1 MPGTCL
7 ACNLRE
13 SLGSVKDSFKQA
25 LHASAVEEYSD
36 QILLESD
43 QYILGQAAYA
53 GYPVHSVNLGSY
65 QLVLEGRIYN
75 KTETVLHEELIG
87 LADDLFGDG
96 HHAEQKLADWLLTAD
111 GEFVVYLIHKP
122 TRQMILFNDIFSRL
136 PWYYSRQGD
145 LILVG
150 RNLEY
155 MTAMLGEFH
164 FDRMAIAQYL
174 LCLCGLGPRT
184 LIEGV
189 DRLGPASLL
198 RIDLSEGTISSKTIY
213 EWNFEEKE
221 HKDKSLEENAAQT
234 ARLFSKGCRNRV
246 EQEKSLVL
254 SLSGGLDSRLIA
266 AALSHEKIPFQ
277 TVTWQDHRGKTSLD
291 MEVAEQVAKT
301 LGIPWNPYRLKP
313 TIGKYVLSLLH
324 RKPGQV
330 PLITARSLQHYENIQ
345 QIVGSDFLLFTG
357 LAGDRITCD
366 LRPGWSVTTLDEAID
381 YILQKE
387 RGQLG
392 RGDFDIETIASITG
406 LSVDAIRGE
415 LKARLESY
423 PEKDP
428 AQKVV
433 HYVIYEQTFK
443 RYFEADDRPRSQF
456 WAMSPFWS
464 TAFFHYI
471 YNCPDEQKAGW
482 KLYHAVLGQLAP
494 ALCDIPRVMNWRK
507 KGIPILTEPSLSI
520 RIGQAAWNTI
530 RTALRPA
537 KIVYKSIKR
546 TLVPPPI
553 PVTPPAF
560 EHPAELLQ
568 CMTEQIT
575 SCKRIGQIMS
585 TETIRK
591 ILTDP
596 GKHNLGAMGLL
607 FTVIS
612 GIEYL
617 SEHHS
622 TIEKY
627 QDANLDTYG

>member
-1 MPGTCL
+1 MPGTCFV
-7 ACNLRE
+7 CNFREPLGSARE
-13 SLGSVKDSFKQA
+13 SFKKS
-25 LHASAVEEYSD
+25 LHASAVEEYTD

-43 QYILGQAAYA
+43 QYMLGKAAYA
-53 GYPVHSVNLGSY
+53 GYPVQTVNLGSY

-75 KTETVLHEELIG
+75 KSSSVLHEELIT
-87 LADDLFGDG
+87 LADDLFEKRKY
-96 HHAEQKLADWLLTAD
+96 AEQKLADWLMAAD
-111 GEFVVYLIHKP
+111 GEFVVYLFHNP
-122 TRQMILFNDIFSRL
+122 TRRLILFNDIFSRL
-136 PWYYSRQGD
+136 PWYYARQGD
-145 LILVG
+145 QVLIG

-155 MTAMLGEFH
+155 MTAMLGKFQ

-189 DRLGPASLL
+189 NRLGPASVLQ
-198 RIDLSEGTISSKTIY
+198 IDLSEGKVSSKTVY
-213 EWNFEEKE
+213 EWNFENKK
-221 HKDKSLEENAAQT
+221 HRNRPLEENTVQI
-234 ARLFSKGCRNRV
+234 ARLFMEGCRSRV
-246 EQEKSLVL
+246 EKDKPLVL

-266 AALSHEKIPFQ
+266 AALSREKIPFQ

-313 TIGKYVLSLLH
+313 TEGKYVLSLLH

-345 QIVGSDFLLFTG
+345 RIVGSDFLLFTG

-366 LRPGWSVTTLDEAID
+366 LRPGWPLKTLDEAVD

-392 RGDFDIETIASITG
+392 RGDFPIETIGSITG

-415 LKARLESY
+415 LKARLQSY
-423 PEKDP
+423 PEQDL

-464 TAFFHYI
+464 VPFFEYI

-482 KLYHAVLGQLAP
+482 KLYNAVLSQLAP
-494 ALCDIPRVMNWRK
+494 ALCDILRVKNWEKR
-507 KGIPILTEPSLSI
+507 GVPILMETSTSVPV
-520 RIGQAAWNTI
+520 GQAIYNAARKIWKPVKMRYKAI
-530 RTALRPA
+530 RKT
-537 KIVYKSIKR
+537 V
-546 TLVPPPI
+546 VPPPI
-553 PVTPPAF
+553 PQAPPLF
-560 EHPAELLQ
+560 EHPAELLE
-568 CMTEQIT
+568 CMKEQVG
-575 SCKRIGQIMS
+575 SCCRIGQTLS
-585 TETIRK
+585 TDTIHN
-591 ILTDP
+591 ILSDP
-596 GKHNLGAMGLL
+596 GEYNLGAMGLL
-607 FTVIS
+607 LTVLS
-612 GIEYL
+612 GMEYL